1 MLGYFSII
9 GLLRVHCL
17 LGDYTLALKM
27 MDNIEL
33 NKKALFSRV
42 IPCHVTT
49 YYYVGFSY
57 MMMRRY
63 ADAIK
68 AFSTVLTFIQRTK
81 QYHTRSYQFDQV
93 SIYRY
98 QPDCTWSYRSVM
110 LTALPIID
118 CQEVRSNVCL
128 VGHVHCSLPHSSGWE
143 HSQPS
148 PWKVW
153 WSIVQDA
160 KGVCD
165 VKKDSECILESRHLP
180 YNRFIAR
187 TAWMSLRICSNMHA
201 PSSYLPMAPILKT
214 PHLFHRSL

>member
-49 YYYVGFSY
+49 YYYVGFCY
-57 MMMRRY
+57 LMMRRY

-93 SIYRY
+93 
-98 QPDCTWSYRSVM
+98 CSY
-110 LTALPIID
+110 
-118 CQEVRSNVCL
+118 
-128 VGHVHCSLPHSSGWE
+128 
-143 HSQPS
+143 
-148 PWKVW
+148 
-153 WSIVQDA
+153 
-160 KGVCD
+160 
-165 VKKDSECILESRHLP
+165 
-180 YNRFIAR
+180 
-187 TAWMSLRICSNMHA
+187 
-201 PSSYLPMAPILKT
+201 
-214 PHLFHRSL
+214 

>member
-93 SIYRY
+93 SDFSFTIHGFP
-98 QPDCTWSYRSVM
+98 QLLSAM
-110 LTALPIID
+110 LISRAYED
-118 CQEVRSNVCL
+118 CQE
-128 VGHVHCSLPHSSGWE
+128 
-143 HSQPS
+143 
-148 PWKVW
+148 
-153 WSIVQDA
+153 
-160 KGVCD
+160 
-165 VKKDSECILESRHLP
+165 
-180 YNRFIAR
+180 
-187 TAWMSLRICSNMHA
+187 M
-201 PSSYLPMAPILKT
+201 
-214 PHLFHRSL
+214 

>member
-1 MLGYFSII
+1 MYDTDLELNIRCFATPREAAGEYGSRPLYKMLGYFSII

-57 MMMRRY
+57 LMMRRY
-63 ADAIK
+63 ADAIR

-93 SIYRY
+93 RVTF
-98 QPDCTWSYRSVM
+98 Q
-110 LTALPIID
+110 
-118 CQEVRSNVCL
+118 
-128 VGHVHCSLPHSSGWE
+128 
-143 HSQPS
+143 
-148 PWKVW
+148 
-153 WSIVQDA
+153 
-160 KGVCD
+160 
-165 VKKDSECILESRHLP
+165 
-180 YNRFIAR
+180 
-187 TAWMSLRICSNMHA
+187 
-201 PSSYLPMAPILKT
+201 
-214 PHLFHRSL
+214 

>member
-57 MMMRRY
+57 LMMRRY
-63 ADAIK
+63 ADAIR

-93 SIYRY
+93 RVTFQERKLGVFLVLANCIA
-98 QPDCTWSYRSVM
+98 T
-110 LTALPIID
+110 D
-118 CQEVRSNVCL
+118 CQKVRSDVRF
-128 VGHVHCSLPHSSGWE
+128 VGYVHCSLPYSS
-143 HSQPS
+143 
-148 PWKVW
+148 
-153 WSIVQDA
+153 
-160 KGVCD
+160 
-165 VKKDSECILESRHLP
+165 R
-180 YNRFIAR
+180 
-187 TAWMSLRICSNMHA
+187 
-201 PSSYLPMAPILKT
+201 
-214 PHLFHRSL
+214 